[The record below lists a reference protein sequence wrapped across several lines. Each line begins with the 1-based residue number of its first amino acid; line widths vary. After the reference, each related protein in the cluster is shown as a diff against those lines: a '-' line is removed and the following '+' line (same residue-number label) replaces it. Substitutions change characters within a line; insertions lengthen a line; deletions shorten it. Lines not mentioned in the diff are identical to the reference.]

1 MKKLRR
7 YTPEQIAYLKEIASG
22 RYNNEI
28 AELFNQKF
36 GTDLTAE
43 QIKSVKA
50 RYSIRSNV
58 IRYRPGSSKK
68 LFTEEQERFI
78 RENYKGISNQ
88 ELADLINE
96 KFGLSI
102 TSKQIANYKKRN
114 GFDSGLTG
122 RFKKGHVPWNKGLK
136 GINTGGEAGW
146 FKKGHL
152 PLNYKPIGSERID
165 KKDGYVLVKVQDH
178 GLYQERWRLKHVVLW
193 EKVHGKVPEDHVIAF
208 LNGDK
213 TDIRIDN
220 LVLLSRTE
228 LAQMVR
234 YGYFS
239 NDPELTKAGIQLIRL
254 QNKIGEFELTNNNP
268 EQFLKYMKLAEKNRI
283 KKQTFIARLKRG
295 WSIKDAATLPLY
307 SKPKRRKLG
316 GVS

>member
-7 YTPEQIAYLKEIASG
+7 YTPEQITYLKEIAPG

-28 AELFNQKF
+28 AVLFNQKF
-36 GTDLTAE
+36 GTNLTAE
-43 QIKSVKA
+43 QIKSIKA
-50 RYSIRSNV
+50 RYCIRSNV

-88 ELADLINE
+88 ELADLVNA

-102 TSKQIANYKKRN
+102 SAAQIKRFKSRN
-114 GFDSGLTG
+114 KLNSGLTG
-122 RFKKGHVPWNKGLK
+122 SFEKGHR
-136 GINTGGEAGW
+136 
-146 FKKGHL
+146 

-307 SKPKRRKLG
+307 SKPKRRKSG

>member
-1 MKKLRR
+1 
-7 YTPEQIAYLKEIASG
+7 
-22 RYNNEI
+22 
-28 AELFNQKF
+28 
-36 GTDLTAE
+36 
-43 QIKSVKA
+43 
-50 RYSIRSNV
+50 
-58 IRYRPGSSKK
+58 
-68 LFTEEQERFI
+68 
-78 RENYKGISNQ
+78 
-88 ELADLINE
+88 
-96 KFGLSI
+96 
-102 TSKQIANYKKRN
+102 RN
-114 GFDSGLTG
+114 GFDSGLSG

-136 GINTGGEAGW
+136 GINTGGKAGW
-146 FKKGHL
+146 FKKGHR
-152 PLNYKPIGSERID
+152 PHNYKPIGSERID
-165 KKDGYVLVKVQDH
+165 KNDGYVLVKVQDY
-178 GLYQERWRLKHVVLW
+178 GLYQERWRFKHVVLW
-193 EKVHGKVPEDHVIAF
+193 EKVHGKVPKDHVIAF

-220 LVLLSRTE
+220 LVLLSRAE

-268 EQFLKYMKLAEKNRI
+268 EQFLKYMKLAEKNGI

-307 SKPKRRKLG
+307 SKPKRKSG